1 MNIGVVGLGVVGGAV
16 YEGFKQLDHKVSSHD
31 IKHNTTI
38 LDVVNTEIC
47 FICVPTPSKES
58 GQCNTSI
65 VESVVQ
71 NLSVLNY
78 KGIIAVKSTV
88 TPGTVN
94 RLKKAYSNL
103 TICFV
108 PEFLRERCAVEDFI
122 ENHDLCVIGAD
133 EVEHFEKIKECHGH
147 YPNQFIHLPPLEAEL
162 IKYFNNIYNATL
174 VTFANSFYEVCSAL
188 GADYSKVKN
197 TIVEREHIN
206 DVYLNCNESFRGFGG
221 PCLPKDTKAIAHLA
235 EKMNI
240 DVQFFETLLK
250 ENSKYK
256 ITVYDGMREE

>member
-16 YEGFKQLDHKVSSHD
+16 YEGFKQLDHKVKIHD
-31 IKHNTTI
+31 IKYDTTI
-38 LDVVNTEIC
+38 LDVVDTEVC
-47 FICVPTPSKES
+47 FICVPTPSKDS

-71 NLSVLNY
+71 NLNALNY

-122 ENHDLCVIGAD
+122 DNHDLCVIGAD
-133 EVEHFEKIKECHGH
+133 DSEVFEKIKECHGH
-147 YPNQFIHLPPLEAEL
+147 YPNQFVHLPPLEAEL
-162 IKYFNNIYNATL
+162 IKYFNSSK
-174 VTFANSFYEVCSAL
+174 NSEPT
-188 GADYSKVKN
+188 KN
-197 TIVEREHIN
+197 TAV
-206 DVYLNCNESFRGFGG
+206 S
-221 PCLPKDTKAIAHLA
+221 T
-235 EKMNI
+235 
-240 DVQFFETLLK
+240 
-250 ENSKYK
+250 
-256 ITVYDGMREE
+256 